1 MKVFQ
6 FSFFFLFNEEI
17 HAEGF
22 FFSVKFQVRI
32 TMSRAFISGGFVLN
46 ATQFYA
52 ERLYKMKNKNLQ
64 ILCTQDAK
72 GKSLLSKLKA
82 VKSTS

>member
-1 MKVFQ
+1 
-6 FSFFFLFNEEI
+6 
-17 HAEGF
+17 
-22 FFSVKFQVRI
+22 
-32 TMSRAFISGGFVLN
+32 MSRAFISGGFVLN

-52 ERLYKMKNKNLQ
+52 EWLYKMKNKNLQ

-82 VKSTS
+82 MKSTS